1 MYHFCLLLLHDIY
14 WCPFFLH
21 ELKLPCEVICF
32 YLEELPLAFL
42 IMWIFQQQNPSALD
56 YLRNSTLP
64 SFLKYR
70 FTGYRILVNRFSFFF
85 FLSAPYKCYPIAFWP
100 PSFLLKSLLPKLKE
114 LPLSDTSFF
123 SWCFQYLS
131 LTSIIF
137 TMIYLFVDPFVF
149 TANWILK
156 KFLDM

>member
-1 MYHFCLLLLHDIY
+1 MYFIFIFKYIKRKKQKVCVTSVFYDYMTFIGALS
-14 WCPFFLH
+14 FLY

-42 IMWIFQQQNPSALD
+42 IMWLCQQQNLSALD
-56 YLRNSTLP
+56 YLRNSTSP

-100 PSFLLKSLLPKLKE
+100 SSFLLKSLLPKLKE
-114 LPLSDTSFF
+114 LPLSDASFF
-123 SWCFQYLS
+123 S
-131 LTSIIF
+131 
-137 TMIYLFVDPFVF
+137 
-149 TANWILK
+149 
-156 KFLDM
+156 

>member
-1 MYHFCLLLLHDIY
+1 MRVVSELYTMISILQNLIMTIYLSISMIFILPFNIFIMFTSVLLL
-14 WCPFFLH
+14 P
-21 ELKLPCEVICF
+21 LK
-32 YLEELPLAFL
+32 ELPLAFL

-123 SWCFQYLS
+123 S
-131 LTSIIF
+131 
-137 TMIYLFVDPFVF
+137 
-149 TANWILK
+149 
-156 KFLDM
+156 